1 MGMKKLFQTYAQKL
15 LKQIHALAK
24 PHPHGIKSG
33 HYKDI
38 DALMQAT
45 YALPSTPY
53 IAIETENFIPTEG
66 AEIGMNSAGI
76 TNAQSERPILGTYGI
91 ASCMGIAVYNP
102 ALKTGGLAH
111 LAQSPTD
118 CVSLSTHS
126 QQALQKLLKTVR
138 TDQNQPLEVRLM
150 GPMHDAK
157 QFIGEVLTLLNDTPK
172 LRILSADYIDKP
184 YVTAFAMDTRRW
196 QEGLI
201 KGGNSSGLN
210 IMNCTE
216 TPESFA
222 RYIEGNKHRVE
233 ISDLPPARYSI
244 DGLYDERS
252 STTRGR
258 VLSNT
263 SIVPRPRG

>member
-15 LKQIHALAK
+15 SRQIHALVS
-24 PHPHGIKSG
+24 PQQHGIKSG
-33 HYKDI
+33 QYKNI
-38 DALMQAT
+38 DALMKAV

-53 IAIETENFIPTEG
+53 IAIEAEDFIPTEG
-66 AEIGMNSAGI
+66 IEVGMNCAGI
-76 TNAQSERPILGTYGI
+76 TDAQSERPILGTYGI

-102 ALKTGGLAH
+102 ALQTGGLAH

-118 CVSLSTHS
+118 CVSLSSHS
-126 QQALQKLLKTVR
+126 EQAIQKLFKTIR

-150 GPMHDAK
+150 GPMHNAK

-196 QEGLI
+196 KEGLI

-233 ISDLPPARYSI
+233 ISDLSPARHYT

-252 STTRGR
+252 PQTCGK
-258 VLSNT
+258 L
-263 SIVPRPRG
+263 VPRQQQPTPT